1 MSRMATT
8 VIMRLVAVTA
18 AITVLAAP
26 AAAASGQA
34 PDSCDLLTRAEIEEV
49 LGQEVAKPEGL
60 GEICYWQ
67 IGDPDATEEA
77 IGMTLLVERGKGAK
91 AGYNKGLDALNPQVL
106 VEIDGL
112 GKDAYFAIGSLAVL
126 KNKKTA
132 FYISGVFDQAQAEA
146 LARIVLDKL

>member
-1 MSRMATT
+1 MGTSS
-8 VIMRLVAVTA
+8 VMRLLAITA
-18 AITVLAAP
+18 AMTVLAAP
-26 AAAASGQA
+26 AAASSGDS
-34 PDSCDLLTRAEIEEV
+34 PDSCDLLKRAEIEE
-49 LGQEVAKPEGL
+49 LIGQEVAKPEGL

-67 IGDPDATEEA
+67 IGDPEANEEA

-91 AGYNKGLDALNPQVL
+91 AGYNQGLDALNPEVL
-106 VEIDGL
+106 VEIDDL

>member
-1 MSRMATT
+1 MGTNS
-8 VIMRLVAVTA
+8 VMRLLAITA
-18 AITVLAAP
+18 AMTVLAAP
-26 AAAASGQA
+26 AAASSGDS
-34 PDSCDLLTRAEIEEV
+34 PDSCDLLKRAEIEEV
-49 LGQEVAKPEGL
+49 IGQDVAKPEGL

-67 IGDPDATEEA
+67 IGDPEATEEA

-91 AGYNKGLDALNPQVL
+91 AGYNQGLDALNPEVL
-106 VEIDGL
+106 VEIDDL